1 MCVDV
6 GPCDQVL
13 QPQPDDGKVKI
24 KWGFDDSEGE
34 VTSKELRLKAGKET
48 TTEGVTPGTIV
59 VPSDI
64 QIERCLSCSI
74 VDI

>member
-6 GPCDQVL
+6 VGPCGSCDQVL

-34 VTSKELRLKAGKET
+34 VTSKELRLKAGNFN
-48 TTEGVTPGTIV
+48 
-59 VPSDI
+59 D
-64 QIERCLSCSI
+64 
-74 VDI
+74 